1 MDSRKK
7 ATVSVVIPCYNHG
20 AYLPDSIGS
29 VQAQSHPDVEIIVVN
44 DGSTDEQTNTI
55 CDNYQKNGVHVIST
69 TNQGLAA
76 ARNNGIEQASGHYI
90 VALDADD
97 RIGPTYLEQAVAA
110 FNAHPQLGIVYS
122 KAWLFG
128 AMDMQW
134 NLPPFSMEQMMLDN
148 IIFCSAVFKKED
160 WLLVGGYDVNMI
172 YGWEDYDFWLGIL
185 SLGREVQQ
193 LSDFHFFYRIAS
205 NSMVRS
211 KQKWQKVEMFKRIY
225 QKHRELIGKNI
236 EAWLDILV
244 GFHENY
250 YETKLY
256 VDTGKGLNEDESIV
270 YKIDTGKNQLH
281 FDLTPFNEICELRF
295 DPIDCAA
302 CLKINRIAFS
312 TLNGQEYEYDP
323 EQVKSNARF
332 HQNSLLMF
340 DSDDPQ
346 MFFMLSQEN
355 MRGIKQLSISLT
367 IHHTKADALREIIFF
382 QNAITRNE
390 DAPQDN
396 TQPFHQHFRKSI
408 LS

>member
-29 VQAQSHPDVEIIVVN
+29 VQAQSHPNVEIIVVN
-44 DGSTDEQTNTI
+44 DGSTDEHTNAI
-55 CDNYQKNGVHVIST
+55 CDNYKKNGVHVIST

-76 ARNNGIEQASGHYI
+76 ARNNGIEQASGRYI

-97 RIGPTYLEQAVAA
+97 RIGPNYLEQAVAA

-160 WLLVGGYDVNMI
+160 WLLVGGYDVKMI

-270 YKIDTGKNQLH
+270 YK
-281 FDLTPFNEICELRF
+281 LTPE
-295 DPIDCAA
+295 
-302 CLKINRIAFS
+302 KINYTLTLHRLMRYVNCDS
-312 TLNGQEYEYDP
+312 TQSTVP
-323 EQVKSNARF
+323 PV
-332 HQNSLLMF
+332 
-340 DSDDPQ
+340 
-346 MFFMLSQEN
+346 
-355 MRGIKQLSISLT
+355 
-367 IHHTKADALREIIFF
+367 
-382 QNAITRNE
+382 
-390 DAPQDN
+390 
-396 TQPFHQHFRKSI
+396 
-408 LS
+408 

>member
-44 DGSTDEQTNTI
+44 DGSTDEQTNAI

-160 WLLVGGYDVNMI
+160 WLLVGGYDVKMI

-346 MFFMLSQEN
+346 MFFMLSHEN

>member
-1 MDSRKK
+1 MDSRNK

-29 VQAQSHPDVEIIVVN
+29 VQAQSHPNVEIIVVN
-44 DGSTDEQTNTI
+44 DGSTDEHTNAI
-55 CDNYQKNGVHVIST
+55 CDNYKKNGVHVIST

-76 ARNNGIEQASGHYI
+76 ARNNGIEQASGRYI

-97 RIGPTYLEQAVAA
+97 RIGPNYLEQAVAA

-160 WLLVGGYDVNMI
+160 WLLVGGYDVKMI

-312 TLNGQEYEYDP
+312 TPNGQEYEYDP

-346 MFFMLSQEN
+346 MFFMLSHEN
-355 MRGIKQLSISLT
+355 MRGVKQLSISLT

>member
-1 MDSRKK
+1 MDSRNK

-55 CDNYQKNGVHVIST
+55 CDNYQKNGVYVIST

-160 WLLVGGYDVNMI
+160 WLLVGGYDVKMI

-302 CLKINRIAFS
+302 CLKIDRIAFS

>member
-1 MDSRKK
+1 
-7 ATVSVVIPCYNHG
+7 
-20 AYLPDSIGS
+20 
-29 VQAQSHPDVEIIVVN
+29 
-44 DGSTDEQTNTI
+44 
-55 CDNYQKNGVHVIST
+55 
-69 TNQGLAA
+69 
-76 ARNNGIEQASGHYI
+76 
-90 VALDADD
+90 
-97 RIGPTYLEQAVAA
+97 
-110 FNAHPQLGIVYS
+110 
-122 KAWLFG
+122 
-128 AMDMQW
+128 
-134 NLPPFSMEQMMLDN
+134 
-148 IIFCSAVFKKED
+148 
-160 WLLVGGYDVNMI
+160 VGY
-172 YGWEDYDFWLGIL
+172 
-185 SLGREVQQ
+185 
-193 LSDFHFFYRIAS
+193 
-205 NSMVRS
+205 
-211 KQKWQKVEMFKRIY
+211 
-225 QKHRELIGKNI
+225 
-236 EAWLDILV
+236 
-244 GFHENY
+244 HENY

-382 QNAITRNE
+382 QNSQSPETKMRGLRTILNLFGSICESHTFLKAEMKNE
-390 DAPQDN
+390 HPIVQD
-396 TQPFHQHFRKSI
+396 H
-408 LS
+408 